1 MTDQRSRQ
9 NPAVLVARAIGRR
22 LAIGAFAIG
31 LVVAGTQGTQDA
43 VANGDTRTLS
53 IRQMHTGER
62 LTVTFR
68 RNGRYDDAAL
78 RQLNW
83 IMRDWR
89 RDAQTRMDPRLFDA
103 LWEVHRSSGSREAL
117 HVVSAYRS
125 PETNAMLRRRSR
137 AVAESSQHTQGRA
150 VDFYLPDVPAQRLR
164 DIGMRMQRG
173 GVGFYPRANTPF
185 VHIDVGSVRHWPRM
199 TRPQL
204 SRLFPDGRTV
214 HLPDDG
220 KPMPGFD
227 EARRQVLAAG
237 GIVLGES
244 GAQVASTTPRQ
255 RSLWSI
261 LFGTDPDASDDEA
274 YSELPPPSNIDPV
287 DQRYA
292 LFHQRPAQPTQPTQQ
307 AAAPA
312 RQPAAPAPAPAP
324 APPPP
329 APVVATPAPPVAPPA
344 PIAAPTPP
352 IAIAEAVPT
361 PLPPIVPSRPAA
373 SPQERAQVAA
383 LASAAAAQPLPA
395 ERAAPGQ
402 TFAAALPPPVQRPS
416 AEPQSEGPRLVWVTG
431 PGGRPGAIAPDSAAP
446 AAAAESPGRDAT
458 PVDFAAAP
466 LPPPRFD
473 RPALAVAAVQEPAPT
488 QEAEAV
494 AVAAVPIPLPPNPA
508 ERPLMVAAAQSPT
521 ASGVAAAETATG
533 IAGLTAFAPTVRASA
548 PDVFASALRGAAGT
562 PEPAPARPLPAA
574 TASTQPPRSA
584 GAPDRSAL
592 AALFAAEIS
601 APATPPA
608 AARVRKAAANSV
620 APDRVPRGYVAAPS
634 TGLALGFSR
643 ERPIADAHRLVVG
656 PAVRALPRT
665 Q

>member
-1 MTDQRSRQ
+1 MTDQRSCQ

-22 LAIGAFAIG
+22 LAIGAFALG

-83 IMRDWR
+83 IFRDWR

-214 HLPDDG
+214 HIPDDG
-220 KPMPGFD
+220 KPMAGFD

-244 GAQVASTTPRQ
+244 GAQIASTTPRQ

-261 LFGTDPDASDDEA
+261 LFGTDQDASDDEA
-274 YSELPPPSNIDPV
+274 YAELPTPSNIDPV

-292 LFHQRPAQPTQPTQQ
+292 LIHQRPAQPAQQ
-307 AAAPA
+307 APAPA
-312 RQPAAPAPAPAP
+312 RQPAASAPAPAP
-324 APPPP
+324 APVPAPAPPP
-329 APVVATPAPPVAPPA
+329 APVVATPAPPPAPPA
-344 PIAAPTPP
+344 PVAAPAPTPP
-352 IAIAEAVPT
+352 VAIAEAVPT
-361 PLPPIVPSRPAA
+361 PLPPVVPSRPAA

-383 LASAAAAQPLPA
+383 LASAAASQPLPA

-402 TFAAALPPPVQRPS
+402 TFAALPPPAQRPS

-431 PGGRPGAIAPDSAAP
+431 PGGRPGAIAPDAAAP
-446 AAAAESPGRDAT
+446 NAAVEGARDTSA
-458 PVDFAAAP
+458 VDFAAAP

-473 RPALAVAAVQEPAPT
+473 RPAIAIAAAPQLDTPAATLAS
-488 QEAEAV
+488 
-494 AVAAVPIPLPPNPA
+494 VPVPLPPNPA
-508 ERPLMVAAAQSPT
+508 ERPLAVAAAPS
-521 ASGVAAAETATG
+521 AAEAATG
-533 IAGLTAFAPTVRASA
+533 IAGLTAFAPTVRANASA
-548 PDVFASALRGAAGT
+548 PDVFASALRGASAT
-562 PEPAPARPLPAA
+562 PEPGPARPLPVA
-574 TASTQPPRSA
+574 TASTLPPRSV
-584 GAPDRSAL
+584 GAPDRSGL
-592 AALFAAEIS
+592 AALFAAEVS

-608 AARVRKAAANSV
+608 AARVRTAAANAV
-620 APDRVPRGYVAAPS
+620 APERVPRGYVAAPS

-643 ERPIADAHRLVVG
+643 ERPVADTHRLVAG
-656 PAVRALPRT
+656 PAVRALPRI